1 MSSSFWEMGGYA
13 AYVWG
18 SYGVAAMVF
27 AWNLIAPRL
36 RRRKILKELSTTE

>member
-1 MSSSFWEMGGYA
+1 MSSNYLDMSGYA

-18 SYGVAAMVF
+18 SYGFAAAVF

-36 RRRKILKELSTTE
+36 RRREILKELSNTE